1 MQAAV
6 WFTSFNLAQGYLQ
19 MAMEEADIPK
29 TAFRAGSSGLFEF
42 TRMPCGLTNARASF
56 CRLMEMVI
64 GDQQFVT
71 LLFYLDDI
79 CIFANSAD
87 QMLDRI
93 ELVFSRLK
101 QYQLKIKPK
110 KSFFFQTEVS
120 FLGHVLSAK
129 GISPN
134 PEKVDKVRDWPIP
147 KTSKEVHS
155 FIGLASYYHRFIP
168 NFTKWSKPLNA
179 LIMPPAH
186 QAKVRRGEMKKS
198 ELTEFVW
205 SKECQEGFD
214 ALKQALTTA
223 PVLAYPDYTQPFI
236 LETDASLKGLGAV
249 LSQKGKDREVR
260 VIAYAS
266 RSLRPSER
274 SMRDYSSAKI
284 ELMALK
290 WSVCEKFKD
299 YSLGSKFTVFTD
311 NNPLVYVKTSKL
323 GAAQIHW
330 LSELALYD
338 FDIVYHTGR
347 SNLMADALSC
357 RPEAEGENHNQTCS
371 DNDDKE
377 WQAISYSAIC
387 EELQGIIGG
396 VKVEHSLRE
405 RIQVVQ
411 SAKDDIYGSC
421 KIEVIAG
428 MVDVFHQ
435 VPSTTMAEHQAKD
448 NQLAPVLEWVREG
461 KQPTKAVIYQIR
473 SKNTRQLMYQFH
485 RLILKD
491 GVLHHRYIHNDVEY
505 HQLVLP
511 QRYHKKILQSLHN
524 DLGHQGIDRTLDL
537 VRERVYWPT
546 MTQDASSWVEQC
558 RRCQVG
564 KGNYNIPKPKYGHL
578 IAHNPLDLVCL
589 DFTKVDPSKGG
600 KENVLVM
607 TDAFT
612 KFSVAVTTNNQ
623 QALTVAKALVERWF
637 HVYGI
642 PSRIHSDQGKSFDN
656 KIIDAL
662 CKMYGVE
669 RTMTSP
675 YNPRGNSQCKRFN
688 HTMFGLLKTLTKE
701 QKGNWPS
708 HLPTLTFAY
717 NATPHSTTSYQP
729 YELMFGRKA
738 PAPCDNWLGLRQ
750 YNDDKS
756 ISKVVWVDKQFE
768 KIVQAN
774 KRVLKSI
781 QARAKVNE
789 RSSGDKDFDIPI
801 GNLVLL
807 CDHPEG
813 QNKIQDDYKPDLFE
827 VTGKHS
833 DPNAFFVKPLDGK
846 GLVKQVN

>member
-1 MQAAV
+1 MH
-6 WFTSFNLAQGYLQ
+6 
-19 MAMEEADIPK
+19 E
-29 TAFRAGSSGLFEF
+29 
-42 TRMPCGLTNARASF
+42 
-56 CRLMEMVI
+56 
-64 GDQQFVT
+64 
-71 LLFYLDDI
+71 
-79 CIFANSAD
+79 
-87 QMLDRI
+87 
-93 ELVFSRLK
+93 
-101 QYQLKIKPK
+101 
-110 KSFFFQTEVS
+110 
-120 FLGHVLSAK
+120 
-129 GISPN
+129 
-134 PEKVDKVRDWPIP
+134 
-147 KTSKEVHS
+147 
-155 FIGLASYYHRFIP
+155 
-168 NFTKWSKPLNA
+168 
-179 LIMPPAH
+179 
-186 QAKVRRGEMKKS
+186 
-198 ELTEFVW
+198 
-205 SKECQEGFD
+205 
-214 ALKQALTTA
+214 
-223 PVLAYPDYTQPFI
+223 
-236 LETDASLKGLGAV
+236 
-249 LSQKGKDREVR
+249 
-260 VIAYAS
+260 
-266 RSLRPSER
+266 
-274 SMRDYSSAKI
+274 YSSAKI

-290 WSVCEKFKD
+290 WSVCKKFKD
-299 YSLGSKFTVFTD
+299 YLLGSKFTIFTD

-330 LSELALYD
+330 LSKLALYY
-338 FDIVYHTGR
+338 FDIVYRTGR
-347 SNLMADALSC
+347 SNLVTDTLSR
-357 RPEAEGENHNQTCS
+357 RPEAEGENHNQACS
-371 DNDDKE
+371 NNDDEE

-411 SAKDDIYGSC
+411 SAEDDIYGSC

-448 NQLAPVLEWVREG
+448 NQLAPVLEWVRKG
-461 KQPTKAVIYQIR
+461 KQPTKAAIYQVH

-485 RLILKD
+485 RLTLKD
-491 GVLHHRYIHNDVEY
+491 VVLHHLYIHNDVEY

-524 DLGHQGIDRTLDL
+524 DLGHQGINRTLDL
-537 VRERVYWPT
+537 LRERVYWPT
-546 MTQDASSWVEQC
+546 MTQDASSWVEWC
-558 RRCQVG
+558 RRCQVA
-564 KGNYNIPKPKYGHL
+564 KGDYSIPKPKFGHL

-623 QALTVAKALVERWF
+623 QALTVAKALVKRWF

-675 YNPRGNSQCKRFN
+675 YNPQVNSQCESLN
-688 HTMFGLLKTLTKE
+688 HTMFGLLKTLTTE
-701 QKGNWPS
+701 QKGDWPS
-708 HLPTLTFAY
+708 HLPALTFAY
-717 NATPHSTTSYQP
+717 NATPHSTTGYQP
-729 YELMFGRKA
+729 YKLMFGRKA
-738 PAPCDNWLGLRQ
+738 PAPCDNWLRLRQ

-756 ISKVVWVDKQFE
+756 ISKVVLVDKQFE

-774 KRVLKSI
+774 KRALKSI
-781 QARAKVNE
+781 QARAKVNK

-807 CDHPEG
+807 HDHPEG

-827 VTGKHS
+827 VTGKRS

-846 GLVKQVN
+846 GPVKQVN

>member
-1 MQAAV
+1 MEGTQDGNLPSGIAVNNTYVQPTKSGRITVCLQNTNDHNVWIRQPLYAGDLWDVDKEDWEYEPVLVKDAKTNNITVKFQQVPPEHLRKEIFSQAAEMFGPNKTDKDGETKTNEKEKELDPQTTPKDSADQQPFKFGPRPDTSSADFDFKLELDRLPFTINIGEAPLSREQQSRFIDLIYDYKEVFSLYNGDQGFCDALKHSIPTTTDKPVYLPHQQIPVQLQQEVRKCLESWLKQGIIRPSKSPYASQVVIVCKKSGEIRLCVDFRKLNAISIRDSFPLPRIEEALQAVQAAV
-6 WFTSFNLAQGYLQ
+6 WFTSFDLAQGYLQ

-42 TRMPCGLTNARASF
+42 TRMPFGLTNAGASF

-110 KSFFFQTEVS
+110 KSFFFQMEVS

-155 FIGLASYYHRFIP
+155 FIGLASYYRRFIP

-198 ELTEFVW
+198 ELTEFMW

-214 ALKQALTTA
+214 ALKHALTTA

-236 LETDASLKGLGAV
+236 LETDVSLKGLGAV
-249 LSQKGKDREVR
+249 LSQKGKDREVH

-274 SMRDYSSAKI
+274 SMHDYSSAKI
-284 ELMALK
+284 KLMALK

-299 YSLGSKFTVFTD
+299 YLLGSKFTVFTD

-323 GAAQIHW
+323 GAAQIRW
-330 LSELALYD
+330 LSELALYN
-338 FDIVYHTGR
+338 FDIVYRTGC
-347 SNLMADALSC
+347 SNLVADALSR
-357 RPEAEGENHNQTCS
+357 RPEAEGENHDQACS
-371 DNDDKE
+371 DNDDEE
-377 WQAISYSAIC
+377 WQAISYSAIW

-411 SAKDDIYGSC
+411 SAEDDIYGSC
-421 KIEVIAG
+421 KIEVVAG

-435 VPSTTMAEHQAKD
+435 VPSTTMAGHQAKD
-448 NQLAPVLEWVREG
+448 NQLAPVLEWVHEG
-461 KQPTKAVIYQIR
+461 KQPTKAAIYQVR

-485 RLILKD
+485 QLILKD
-491 GVLHHRYIHNDVEY
+491 GVLHCLYIHNDVEY

-511 QRYHKKILQSLHN
+511 QRYHKKIL
-524 DLGHQGIDRTLDL
+524 
-537 VRERVYWPT
+537 
-546 MTQDASSWVEQC
+546 
-558 RRCQVG
+558 
-564 KGNYNIPKPKYGHL
+564 
-578 IAHNPLDLVCL
+578 
-589 DFTKVDPSKGG
+589 
-600 KENVLVM
+600 
-607 TDAFT
+607 
-612 KFSVAVTTNNQ
+612 
-623 QALTVAKALVERWF
+623 
-637 HVYGI
+637 
-642 PSRIHSDQGKSFDN
+642 
-656 KIIDAL
+656 
-662 CKMYGVE
+662 
-669 RTMTSP
+669 
-675 YNPRGNSQCKRFN
+675 
-688 HTMFGLLKTLTKE
+688 
-701 QKGNWPS
+701 
-708 HLPTLTFAY
+708 
-717 NATPHSTTSYQP
+717 
-729 YELMFGRKA
+729 
-738 PAPCDNWLGLRQ
+738 
-750 YNDDKS
+750 
-756 ISKVVWVDKQFE
+756 
-768 KIVQAN
+768 
-774 KRVLKSI
+774 
-781 QARAKVNE
+781 
-789 RSSGDKDFDIPI
+789 
-801 GNLVLL
+801 
-807 CDHPEG
+807 
-813 QNKIQDDYKPDLFE
+813 
-827 VTGKHS
+827 
-833 DPNAFFVKPLDGK
+833 
-846 GLVKQVN
+846 